1 VTDQQAWREVI
12 LELLGT
18 WPGRLDEVSATAYV
32 HSLIGRGATDPH
44 VVLTVLRAHVSEH
57 PPSASI
63 VAAAAL
69 RHGQPDPPTFDE
81 LLAFVART
89 LATRT
94 EYGSDDSA
102 AYVEHVAEHL
112 GEAAARWVAGVGVK
126 GLREVPD
133 PRYTLDKGQQIRLR
147 DHERGYAETVAE
159 WRRDPRPRA
168 VEEARRRDALETFR
182 GAGPL
187 NAQIAGRLE
196 PGQ

>member
-1 VTDQQAWREVI
+1 MTTWNDFATDVMAAY
-12 LELLGT
+12 
-18 WPGRLDEVSATAYV
+18 PGRFDGEMVAHYV
-32 HSLIGRGATDPH
+32 RALQNRGLTDPA
-44 VVLTVLRAHVSEH
+44 LALKVLREHVSEH
-57 PPSASI
+57 PPAAPML
-63 VAAAAL
+63 AAAAL

-102 AYVEHVAEHL
+102 TYVEHVAEHL

-147 DHERGYAETVAE
+147 DHERGYADAVAE
-159 WRRDPRPRA
+159 WRRDPKPRA
-168 VEEARRRDALETFR
+168 VEEAQRRDAIETFR

-196 PGQ
+196 RGDG